1 MSLQLSS
8 SSGQK
13 LNNEKLYRGTVGAL
27 QYLRITRPEISY
39 ILLGSVSLASQ
50 MPVGPVVSMVEGSP
64 VASVFF
70 FVLTLSHGIQA
81 NKRLLQGP
89 ACLNTKHWITRQH
102 RRPATC
108 IAANPVAHAHTKH
121 IFYIQYAPTEDQ
133 IADILT
139 KPLSIYQSN
148 VLKLNLM

>member
-8 SSGQK
+8 SSGHK

-39 ILLGSVSLASQ
+39 IVNKLSQFYIVPLICIRNLVNKFWETCMGVLSMAYTSNQLLGSVSLASQ
-50 MPVGPVVSMVEGSP
+50 MPVGPVVSMVEGPP

-70 FVLTLSHGIQA
+70 FVLTLSHGIQV

-102 RRPATC
+102 RRPG
-108 IAANPVAHAHTKH
+108 
-121 IFYIQYAPTEDQ
+121 Y
-133 IADILT
+133 
-139 KPLSIYQSN
+139 KPY
-148 VLKLNLM
+148 